1 MKIYICL
8 GLATICDARPPRMGL
23 QTRRAGL
30 RSGSVVRPKFL
41 GLTPLIIII
50 INLLNPSFYSF

>member
-8 GLATICDARPPRMGL
+8 GLATMCDARPPRTGL

-30 RSGSVVRPKFL
+30 RSGSVVRPKFMESNSPNNNNNNNNNNNKL
-41 GLTPLIIII
+41 A
-50 INLLNPSFYSF
+50 